1 ECITCTGAVNS
12 ITQSPTSICPSES
25 VTLTAHV
32 NGDSSGWTYEW
43 REGTSTNGPLVGTGL
58 VVTGYTPPVPFR
70 SLTLRWSKSGC
81 PSGSRSYNISQRSTC
96 CSGTPDPIMTYHTN
110 YCTNT
115 TVIIQKNGG
124 NEWSATLYE
133 GTSCTGTPLQDGLN
147 NYTITNATVG
157 KQYTLCYENPLCP
170 SGSGSKTFTIVQQ
183 SACCNLTINPNA
195 SGIAT
200 NTS

>member
-1 ECITCTGAVNS
+1 
-12 ITQSPTSICPSES
+12 
-25 VTLTAHV
+25 
-32 NGDSSGWTYEW
+32 
-43 REGTSTNGPLVGTGL
+43 
-58 VVTGYTPPVPFR
+58 
-70 SLTLRWSKSGC
+70 
-81 PSGSRSYNISQRSTC
+81 
-96 CSGTPDPIMTYHTN
+96 TYHTN

-200 NTS
+200 NTSCPNGTVDLNANTTGSDTGWTYEWKRGSTVIGTTKNISGYQ